1 MRELVNDSANFLLQ
15 QVGKFMLDLG
25 TVVLI
30 LAIYLGIAWL
40 INRLINGRLRTSPII
55 NRYGKN
61 GSLFAF
67 RLATVTIY
75 IIAILAALSR
85 LGVDTSG
92 ILTLVSAFTVAIGL
106 SMQDVLRNLFAG
118 MFMLAEKP
126 FSVGDRIIVRNQ
138 SGTVQG
144 IDVRTTMIR
153 TDDGALLM
161 VPNQLLF
168 TEILQNDSR
177 FNRKA
182 SRFIISSKLNGEE
195 LVSRVTSIVTD
206 LEGVQLLPN
215 SLELVEHT
223 EELSKWQVT
232 FTLNGRKAATHQQLA
247 DALIA
252 KLPDCTIARADS

>member
-1 MRELVNDSANFLLQ
+1 MVSDSANFLLQ
-15 QVGKFMLDLG
+15 QIGNFLLDLG
-25 TVVLI
+25 KVVLI
-30 LAIYLGIAWL
+30 LSLYLGIAWL
-40 INRLINGRLRTSPII
+40 FNHLVNGRLRSSPFF

-67 RLATVTIY
+67 RLATVTVY

-161 VPNQLLF
+161 VPNQILF

-182 SRFIISSKLNGEE
+182 ARFLITSKLNGEE
-195 LVSRVTSIVTD
+195 LVRRTHAIVAD
-206 LEGVQLLPN
+206 LEGVQLLPD
-215 SLELVEHT
+215 SLQLVEHS

-232 FTLNGRKAATHQQLA
+232 FTVNGRKAATHQQLA

-252 KLPDCTIARADS
+252 KLPDCAIARVDS